1 MDKMIE
7 NNNLNHVI
15 NITERK
21 SIVITGVNKI
31 ENFSSEEFLLDT
43 SLGLLLL
50 KGENL
55 EIIKL
60 DTLLGNVSIKGK
72 IDFLQYIDENLNN
85 KESGILAKLFR

>member
-50 KGENL
+50 RGENL

-72 IDFLQYIDENLNN
+72 IDFLQYIDESSNN